1 MAYVG
6 YCVVPAYATLVYLQH
21 IFENCLISELY
32 FHKVSEPF
40 TRVFLFNYDLRIVFY
55 VGSRCFRKTNTNNQ
69 SVTNKRYN
77 LLGFTFVYFSYI
89 SLKEIPSF
97 FLCSMSILDC
107 SSRASVNARQA
118 HGAVAVPLWCGI
130 AVHGDVLHRAII
142 HACSAMRTF
151 VGRYGKLLVTHAVTA
166 EPRVD
171 NARLDPSYSS
181 FHHIYFVGVQLYLM
195 GDAFYTAY
203 CVMLFLFFKFLAV
216 DIKSWQ
222 KNVVVWHLYRI
233 RRIASDIT

>member
-77 LLGFTFVYFSYI
+77 LLGFTFVYFS
-89 SLKEIPSF
+89 
-97 FLCSMSILDC
+97 
-107 SSRASVNARQA
+107 
-118 HGAVAVPLWCGI
+118 
-130 AVHGDVLHRAII
+130 
-142 HACSAMRTF
+142 
-151 VGRYGKLLVTHAVTA
+151 
-166 EPRVD
+166 
-171 NARLDPSYSS
+171 
-181 FHHIYFVGVQLYLM
+181 
-195 GDAFYTAY
+195 
-203 CVMLFLFFKFLAV
+203 
-216 DIKSWQ
+216 
-222 KNVVVWHLYRI
+222 
-233 RRIASDIT
+233 